1 MIPVYAQPA
10 ALEALAKEKY
20 AIPEFLM
27 MENAAKTMADFIVN
41 EAAATVAFP
50 APARAIIVCGKG
62 NNGGDGYALARLL
75 QNKLDIKV
83 LCIEPP
89 TAEEARAQY
98 EMCRRLGILMLNATS
113 GTELEEFQKLC
124 AGLKPWDF
132 LIDCIYGT
140 GFHGELKPQIK
151 KILGVMNKA
160 SGTKIACD
168 ISSGLNFHSDYTITM
183 GSQKLALYSDKAK
196 AVSGKIIVADLG
208 IASEK
213 FEDSDAAQAF
223 LIEDSD
229 LILPLRKNRAAH
241 KGTYGHT
248 AVFCGEKS
256 GAAILAATAAMN
268 FGSGLTSLLPATG
281 SDLAQFKIS
290 PSLMISEN
298 IPAKASCLLLG
309 PGFTGFPSAAAGAVL
324 EWFKKTEKPA
334 TVFDAGILTA
344 PEALDFLT
352 ALNQVENA
360 RIILTPHLSELAR
373 LLENC
378 RTKKA
383 GPDGPECPRNT
394 DITSLA
400 ENPKV
405 KISAG
410 RFLTSLFPKSTII
423 MKSANTFIAAGDE
436 VFIIADGAQSLAKG
450 GSGDILAG
458 LAASLLAQGYET
470 KTAAITAAG
479 YHASLSKRIGE
490 EAFNLTPEKLLEM
503 ISFDAC
509 FNG

>member
-1 MIPVYAQPA
+1 MIPVFANPS
-10 ALEALAKEKY
+10 ALEAQAKEKY
-20 AIPEFLM
+20 AIPNFLM
-27 MENAAKTMADFIVN
+27 MENAAKAMADFIVN
-41 EAAATVAFP
+41 EMAAAEASP

-75 QNKLDIKV
+75 QNKLEIIL
-83 LCIEPP
+83 LCLEPP
-89 TAEEARAQY
+89 TADEAKVQY
-98 EMCRRLGILMLNATS
+98 KMCRRLGIRIWDAGS
-113 GTELEEFQKLC
+113 KEDFESFQKLC
-124 AGLKPWDF
+124 AELGERDF

-140 GFHGELKPQIK
+140 GFHGELKAEIK
-151 KILGVMNKA
+151 KILEIMNAAGGK
-160 SGTKIACD
+160 KIACD
-168 ISSGLNFHSDYTITM
+168 ISSGLFFQADYTITM

-196 AVSGKIIVADLG
+196 AVSGKIIVAELG
-208 IASEK
+208 LASEK
-213 FEDSDAAQAF
+213 FEGSDAAQAF

-256 GAAILAATAAMN
+256 GAAIMAATAAMN
-268 FGSGLTSLLPATG
+268 FGSGLTSLVPAAG

-309 PGFTGFPSAAAGAVL
+309 SGFTGFPSAAAGAVL
-324 EWFKKTEKPA
+324 DWFKQSEKPA
-334 TVFDAGILTA
+334 AVFDAGILTA
-344 PEALDFLT
+344 PEALEFLCE
-352 ALNQVENA
+352 LNKVENA

-378 RTKKA
+378 KTKKA
-383 GPDGPECPRNT
+383 DASIIT
-394 DITSLA
+394 DVASLA
-400 ENPKV
+400 ENPQAKLE
-405 KISAG
+405 AG

>member
-1 MIPVYAQPA
+1 MIPVFANPS
-10 ALEALAKEKY
+10 ALEAQAKEKY
-20 AIPEFLM
+20 AIPNFLM
-27 MENAAKTMADFIVN
+27 MENAAKAMADFIVN
-41 EAAATVAFP
+41 EMAAAEASP

-75 QNKLDIKV
+75 QNKLEIIL
-83 LCIEPP
+83 LCLDPP
-89 TAEEARAQY
+89 TADEAKVQY
-98 EMCRRLGILMLNATS
+98 EMCRRLGIRIWDAGS
-113 GTELEEFQKLC
+113 KEDFESFQKLC
-124 AGLKPWDF
+124 AELGERDF

-140 GFHGELKPQIK
+140 GFHGELKAEIK
-151 KILGVMNKA
+151 KILEIMNAAGGK
-160 SGTKIACD
+160 KIACD
-168 ISSGLNFHSDYTITM
+168 ISSGLFFQADYTITM

-196 AVSGKIIVADLG
+196 AVSGKIIVAELG
-208 IASEK
+208 LASEK
-213 FEDSDAAQAF
+213 FEGSDAAQAF

-256 GAAILAATAAMN
+256 GAAIMAATAAMN
-268 FGSGLTSLLPATG
+268 FGSGLTSLVPAAG

-324 EWFKKTEKPA
+324 DWFKQSEKPA
-334 TVFDAGILTA
+334 AVFDAGILTA
-344 PEALDFLT
+344 PEALEFLCE
-352 ALNQVENA
+352 LNKVENA

-378 RTKKA
+378 KTKIKS
-383 GPDGPECPRNT
+383 PECPANT
-394 DITSLA
+394 DLASLA
-400 ENPKV
+400 ENPQAKLE
-405 KISAG
+405 AG

-423 MKSANTFIAAGDE
+423 MKSANTFIAEGDE
-436 VFIIADGAQSLAKG
+436 TFIIADGAQSLAKG

-458 LAASLLAQGYET
+458 LAAALLAQGYET

-479 YHASLSKRIGE
+479 YHASLSKRVGE

>member
-1 MIPVYAQPA
+1 MIPVFANPS
-10 ALEALAKEKY
+10 ALEAQAKEKY
-20 AIPEFLM
+20 AIPNFLM
-27 MENAAKTMADFIVN
+27 MENAAKAMADFIVN
-41 EAAATVAFP
+41 EMAAAVASP

-75 QNKLDIKV
+75 QNKLEIIL
-83 LCIEPP
+83 LCLEPP
-89 TAEEARAQY
+89 TADEAKVQY
-98 EMCRRLGILMLNATS
+98 EMCRRLGIRIWDAGS
-113 GTELEEFQKLC
+113 KEDFESFQKLC
-124 AGLKPWDF
+124 AELGERDF

-140 GFHGELKPQIK
+140 GFHGELKAEIK
-151 KILGVMNKA
+151 KILEIMNAAGGK
-160 SGTKIACD
+160 KIACD
-168 ISSGLNFHSDYTITM
+168 ISSGLFFQADYTITM

-196 AVSGKIIVADLG
+196 AVSGKIIVAELG
-208 IASEK
+208 LASEK
-213 FEDSDAAQAF
+213 FEGSDAAQAF

-256 GAAILAATAAMN
+256 GAAIMAATAAMN
-268 FGSGLTSLLPATG
+268 FGSGLTSLVPAAG

-309 PGFTGFPSAAAGAVL
+309 SGFTGFPSAAAGAVL
-324 EWFKKTEKPA
+324 DWFKQSEKPA
-334 TVFDAGILTA
+334 AVFDAGILTA
-344 PEALDFLT
+344 PEALEFLCE
-352 ALNQVENA
+352 LNKVENA
-360 RIILTPHLSELAR
+360 RIILTPHLYELAR
-373 LLENC
+373 LLEIC
-378 RTKKA
+378 KAKK
-383 GPDGPECPRNT
+383 PDASIIT
-394 DITSLA
+394 DVASLA
-400 ENPKV
+400 ENPQAKLE
-405 KISAG
+405 AG

-423 MKSANTFIAAGDE
+423 MKSANTFIAEGDE
-436 VFIIADGAQSLAKG
+436 VFIITDGAQSLAKG

-479 YHASLSKRIGE
+479 YHASLSKRVGE

>member
-1 MIPVYAQPA
+1 MIPVFANPS
-10 ALEALAKEKY
+10 ALEAQAKEKY
-20 AIPEFLM
+20 AIPNFLM
-27 MENAAKTMADFIVN
+27 MENAAKAMADFIVN
-41 EAAATVAFP
+41 EMAAAVASP

-75 QNKLDIKV
+75 QNKLEIIL
-83 LCIEPP
+83 LCLEPP
-89 TAEEARAQY
+89 TADEAKVQY
-98 EMCRRLGILMLNATS
+98 EMCRRLGIRIWDAGS
-113 GTELEEFQKLC
+113 KEDFESFQKLC
-124 AGLKPWDF
+124 DGLGERDF

-140 GFHGELKPQIK
+140 GFHGELKAEIK
-151 KILGVMNKA
+151 KILEIMNAAGGK
-160 SGTKIACD
+160 KIACD
-168 ISSGLNFHSDYTITM
+168 ISSGLFFQADYTITM

-196 AVSGKIIVADLG
+196 AVSGKIIVAELG
-208 IASEK
+208 LASEK
-213 FEDSDAAQAF
+213 FEGSDAAQAF

-256 GAAILAATAAMN
+256 GAAIMAATAAMN
-268 FGSGLTSLLPATG
+268 FGSGLTSLVPAAG

-309 PGFTGFPSAAAGAVL
+309 SGFTGFPSAAAGAVL
-324 EWFKKTEKPA
+324 DWFKQSEKPA
-334 TVFDAGILTA
+334 AVFDAGILTA
-344 PEALDFLT
+344 PEALEFLCE
-352 ALNQVENA
+352 LNKVENA
-360 RIILTPHLSELAR
+360 RIILTPHLYELAR
-373 LLENC
+373 LLEIC
-378 RTKKA
+378 KAKK
-383 GPDGPECPRNT
+383 PDASIIT
-394 DITSLA
+394 DVASLA
-400 ENPKV
+400 ENPQAKLE
-405 KISAG
+405 AG

-423 MKSANTFIAAGDE
+423 MKSANTFIAEGDE
-436 VFIIADGAQSLAKG
+436 VFIITDGAQSLAKG

-479 YHASLSKRIGE
+479 YHASLSKRVGE

>member
-1 MIPVYAQPA
+1 MSPVFANPS
-10 ALEALAKEKY
+10 ALEAQAKEKY
-20 AIPEFLM
+20 VIPNFLM
-27 MENAAKTMADFIVN
+27 MENAAKAMADFIVN
-41 EAAATVAFP
+41 EMAAAVGTQ
-50 APARAIIVCGKG
+50 APAKAIIVCGKG

-75 QNKLDIKV
+75 QNKLEIIL
-83 LCIEPP
+83 LCLEPP
-89 TAEEARAQY
+89 TADEAKVQY
-98 EMCRRLGILMLNATS
+98 EMCRRLGIRIWDAGS
-113 GTELEEFQKLC
+113 KEVFESFQKLC
-124 AGLKPWDF
+124 AELGERDF

-140 GFHGELKPQIK
+140 GFHGELKAEIK
-151 KILGVMNKA
+151 KILEIMNAAGGK
-160 SGTKIACD
+160 KIACD
-168 ISSGLNFHSDYTITM
+168 ISSCLFFQADYTITM

-196 AVSGKIIVADLG
+196 AVSGKIIVEELG
-208 IASEK
+208 LASEK
-213 FEDSDAAQAF
+213 FEGSDAAQAF

-256 GAAILAATAAMN
+256 GAAIMAATAAMN
-268 FGSGLTSLLPATG
+268 FGSGLTSLLPAAG

-309 PGFTGFPSAAAGAVL
+309 SGFTGFPSAAAGAVL
-324 EWFKKTEKPA
+324 DWFKQSEKPA
-334 TVFDAGILTA
+334 AVFDAGILTA
-344 PEALDFLT
+344 PEALEFLCE
-352 ALNQVENA
+352 LNKVENA

-373 LLENC
+373 LLEIC
-378 RTKKA
+378 KAKK
-383 GPDGPECPRNT
+383 PDASIIT
-394 DITSLA
+394 DVASLA
-400 ENPKV
+400 ENPQAKLE
-405 KISAG
+405 AG

-423 MKSANTFIAAGDE
+423 MKSANTFIAEGDE
-436 VFIIADGAQSLAKG
+436 VFIITDGAQSLAKG

-458 LAASLLAQGYET
+458 LAAALLAQGYET

-479 YHASLSKRIGE
+479 YHASLSKRVGE

-503 ISFDAC
+503 VSFDAC

>member
-1 MIPVYAQPA
+1 MIPVFTNPS
-10 ALEALAKEKY
+10 ALEAQAKEKY
-20 AIPEFLM
+20 AIPNFLM
-27 MENAAKTMADFIVN
+27 MENAAKAMADFIVN
-41 EAAATVAFP
+41 EMAAAVASP

-75 QNKLDIKV
+75 QTKLEIIL
-83 LCIEPP
+83 LCLEPP
-89 TAEEARAQY
+89 TADEAKVQY
-98 EMCRRLGILMLNATS
+98 EMCRRLGIRILDAGS
-113 GTELEEFQKLC
+113 KEDFESFQKLC
-124 AGLKPWDF
+124 AELGERDF

-140 GFHGELKPQIK
+140 GFHGELKAEIK
-151 KILGVMNKA
+151 KILEIMNAAGGK
-160 SGTKIACD
+160 KIACD
-168 ISSGLNFHSDYTITM
+168 ISSGLFFQADYTITM

-196 AVSGKIIVADLG
+196 AVSGKIIVAELG
-208 IASEK
+208 LASEK
-213 FEDSDAAQAF
+213 FEGSDAAQAF

-256 GAAILAATAAMN
+256 GAAIMAATAAMN
-268 FGSGLTSLLPATG
+268 FGSGLTSLVPAAG

-309 PGFTGFPSAAAGAVL
+309 SGFTGFPSAAAGAVL
-324 EWFKKTEKPA
+324 DWFKQSKKPA
-334 TVFDAGILTA
+334 AVFDAGILTA
-344 PEALDFLT
+344 PEALEFLCE
-352 ALNQVENA
+352 LNKVENA

-373 LLENC
+373 LLEIC
-378 RTKKA
+378 KAKK
-383 GPDGPECPRNT
+383 PDASIIT
-394 DITSLA
+394 DVASLA
-400 ENPKV
+400 ENPQAKLE
-405 KISAG
+405 AG

-423 MKSANTFIAAGDE
+423 MKSANTFIAGGDE
-436 VFIIADGAQSLAKG
+436 TFIIADGAQSLAKG

-458 LAASLLAQGYET
+458 LAAALLAQGYET

-479 YHASLSKRIGE
+479 YHASLSKRVGE

>member
-1 MIPVYAQPA
+1 MIPVFANPS
-10 ALEALAKEKY
+10 ALEAQAKEKY
-20 AIPEFLM
+20 AIPNFLM
-27 MENAAKTMADFIVN
+27 MENAAKAMADFIVN
-41 EAAATVAFP
+41 EMAAAVASP

-75 QNKLDIKV
+75 QNKLEIIL
-83 LCIEPP
+83 LCLEPP
-89 TAEEARAQY
+89 TADEAKVQY
-98 EMCRRLGILMLNATS
+98 EMCRRLGIRIWDAGS
-113 GTELEEFQKLC
+113 KEDFESFQKLC
-124 AGLKPWDF
+124 AELGERDF

-140 GFHGELKPQIK
+140 GFHGELKAEIK
-151 KILGVMNKA
+151 KILEIMNAAGGK
-160 SGTKIACD
+160 KIACD
-168 ISSGLNFHSDYTITM
+168 ISSGLFFQADYTITM

-196 AVSGKIIVADLG
+196 AVSGKIIVAELG
-208 IASEK
+208 LASEK
-213 FEDSDAAQAF
+213 FEGSDAAQAF

-256 GAAILAATAAMN
+256 GAAIMAATAAMN
-268 FGSGLTSLLPATG
+268 FGSGLTSLLPAAG

-309 PGFTGFPSAAAGAVL
+309 SGFTGFPSAAAGAVL
-324 EWFKKTEKPA
+324 DWFKQSEKPA
-334 TVFDAGILTA
+334 AVFDAGILTA
-344 PEALDFLT
+344 PEALEFLCE
-352 ALNQVENA
+352 LNKVENA

-373 LLENC
+373 LLEIC
-378 RTKKA
+378 KAKK
-383 GPDGPECPRNT
+383 PDASIIT
-394 DITSLA
+394 DVASLA
-400 ENPKV
+400 ENPQAKLE
-405 KISAG
+405 AG

-423 MKSANTFIAAGDE
+423 MKSANTFIAEGDE
-436 VFIIADGAQSLAKG
+436 VFIITDGAQSLAKG

-458 LAASLLAQGYET
+458 LAAALLAQGYET

-479 YHASLSKRIGE
+479 YHASLSKRVGE